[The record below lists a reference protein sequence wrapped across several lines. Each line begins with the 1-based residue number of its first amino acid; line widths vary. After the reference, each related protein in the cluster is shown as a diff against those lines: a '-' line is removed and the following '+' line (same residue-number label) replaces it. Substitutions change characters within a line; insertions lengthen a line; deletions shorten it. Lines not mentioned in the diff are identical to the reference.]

1 MINFQSGILDKTRM
15 VSNILMIILVAGN
28 IYFSIQYI
36 QYTNALRDQEAQA
49 AADNAKFAS
58 RLQNARFLRE
68 FIDIVL
74 NTKGVISEDDRLKLE
89 NDIHQTQDPEL
100 ILQWNAFVAS
110 KDSKTAQDGAV
121 KLMSL
126 LSAKMI

>member
-1 MINFQSGILDKTRM
+1 MINIQSGILDKTRM
-15 VSNILMIILVAGN
+15 VSNILMLILVAGN

-36 QYTNALRDQEAQA
+36 QYTNDIRAQEEQA
-49 AADNAKFAS
+49 AADNVKFAS
-58 RLQNARFLRE
+58 RLQSARFLRE

-74 NTKGVISEDDRLKLE
+74 NTKGTISYDDRVKLE
-89 NDIHQTQDPEL
+89 SDIRQIQDPDL
-100 ILQWNAFVAS
+100 TSQWNKFVAS